1 MCFGSN
7 MNWKILYQ
15 IGVEV
20 LLKKKMDKQCKSQ
33 GKDIRR
39 KFKCVKD
46 IYLKLNSLRCR
57 CTHTYKQIQQHIQMN
72 IHRLVWRRFSEEI
85 IVFNKRKQEKWIN
98 KYSELR
104 NHYKECNSGN
114 YLTQFFMI
122 NWTLFSVLLLS
133 FSSLSSFLMA
143 AKDI

>member
-1 MCFGSN
+1 MTS
-7 MNWKILYQ
+7 KILYQ

-46 IYLKLNSLRCR
+46 IYLKLNPLRLR

-72 IHRLVWRRFSEEI
+72 IHRLV
-85 IVFNKRKQEKWIN
+85 
-98 KYSELR
+98 
-104 NHYKECNSGN
+104 
-114 YLTQFFMI
+114 
-122 NWTLFSVLLLS
+122 
-133 FSSLSSFLMA
+133 
-143 AKDI
+143 